1 MGPKDLNRMSILE
14 MAVEVMLLKIIR
26 IRMSRR
32 LVEGLLDSLM
42 DSEETFRV
50 INRAQSMLLTKKSH
64 IK

>member
-1 MGPKDLNRMSILE
+1 MSILE
-14 MAVEVMLLKIIR
+14 MVVGVMLLKTIR

-42 DSEETFRV
+42 DLEETFRA

>member
-1 MGPKDLNRMSILE
+1 
-14 MAVEVMLLKIIR
+14 MLLKIIR